1 MAVMELDPLLKRLRE
16 LGEEARAAIE
26 SAPDARALEAMR
38 VEHLGKKSEL
48 ARLMRQTGRLPAEQR
63 PEVGKVANQ
72 IKVAIN
78 EDLATQRGR
87 FESEE
92 RDRRLGEE
100 TIDVTLPGR
109 PFARGRLHPIRQ
121 AVREI
126 TESFTELGFEVA
138 SGPDME
144 DEYHNFEALNFP
156 DNHPARDMHD
166 TFYIR
171 GGGLLRTHT
180 SPVQIRAMR
189 ERQPPLAV
197 LAPGRTYRCDADST
211 HLPMFTQI
219 EGFIVDRDIRMS
231 DLKGILDRLI
241 RRYFGEDRPFRMR
254 PSYFPFTEPSAEV
267 DILWRNSAGREEW
280 LEVLGAGMIHPA
292 VLENVGYDSRE
303 LSGFAFGLGV
313 ERFVMLKYGIT
324 NIRHFYENDLRFLR
338 QF

>member
-1 MAVMELDPLLKRLRE
+1 MAVMQLDPLLKRLRE
-16 LGEEARAAIE
+16 LGDAARAAIE
-26 SAPDARALEAMR
+26 SAPDAQVLEAMR
-38 VEHLGKKSEL
+38 VKYLGKKNEL
-48 ARLMRQTGRLPAEQR
+48 AGLMRQTGRLPAEQR

-72 IKVAIN
+72 IKEAIN
-78 EDLATQRGR
+78 EALSTQRGR

-109 PFARGRLHPIRQ
+109 PFARGRLHPIRL
-121 AVREI
+121 ALREI
-126 TESFTELGFEVA
+126 TESFTELGFEVV

-144 DEYHNFEALNFP
+144 DEYHNFKALNFP
-156 DNHPARDMHD
+156 ANHPARDMHD
-166 TFYIR
+166 TFYIS

-267 DILWRNSAGREEW
+267 DILWKNSAGREEW

-292 VLENVGYDSRE
+292 VLENVGYDSRK

-324 NIRHFYENDLRFLR
+324 NIRHFYENDLRFLQ